1 MFLAQVIVCH
11 ELEKCWVTLSH
22 DIVTSLIV
30 RLQSSSSVCT
40 HFRDTAK
47 KLSRKFMDRPLS
59 AADTAI
65 YWVEYIIR
73 HGANALRSPAM
84 DLTWWQVELLDVGA
98 FILIAIIAALY
109 VIMTVIQFMFNLT
122 FSNSNS
128 NDLRKKKIS

>member
-1 MFLAQVIVCH
+1 MCH
-11 ELEKCWVTLSH
+11 EIRKCYVALSH
-22 DIVTSLIV
+22 DIVTRLIT

-40 HFRDTAK
+40 HFRDTAR
-47 KLSRKFMDRPLS
+47 KLSRKFVDRPLS

-84 DLTWWQVELLDVGA
+84 DLTWWQVELLDVVA

-109 VIMTVIQFMFNLT
+109 IIMTVIQFVFNLT
-122 FSNSNS
+122 FSNSDS
-128 NDLRKKKIS
+128 NELRKKKIS